1 MSDKKIKKGEKQS
14 SANQVENESIEARR
28 KRLKQILASGGM
40 FVGAATMQKEWTRP
54 VIDSVILPVH
64 ALTSALNGS
73 FTGAAEV
80 STDTDLLDYLVPQ
93 AHAVV
98 GYHVELCINV
108 VNGVAN
114 VEVTVEYDWWLYTGS
129 QALNFDINLL
139 PNQASGGNHDINVTG
154 TYDEKTDQITGKVKV
169 DGLTAKVYTADRS
182 TATCALKPQETPP
195 ATTTP

>member
-1 MSDKKIKKGEKQS
+1 MSDKKIKTDKKQS
-14 SANQVENESIEARR
+14 PVNQVENESIEARR

-73 FTGAAEV
+73 FTAAADV

-93 AHAVV
+93 AHAV

-129 QALNFDINLL
+129 QVLNFNIDLM

-154 TYDEKTDQITGKVKV
+154 TYVEKTDQITGKVKV

-182 TATCALKPQETPP
+182 TATCALTPQETPP